1 MTDENGITHS
11 VTHLS
16 TTVRIMNV
24 SSRKKLKKLIYCLA
38 YNLFNTA
45 LLSLFLREAL
55 IIRGDGPVGFGELI
69 LKLLMSQMA
78 LALLAM
84 GLIASFKAYRADQ
97 FGWRSI
103 TACVMATSI
112 LVGFSAIA
120 VAEAC
125 MDDRGHCRDWH
136 WYS

>member
-1 MTDENGITHS
+1 MA
-11 VTHLS
+11 LS
-16 TTVRIMNV
+16 RA
-24 SSRKKLKKLIYCLA
+24 KKPRALFSCLT
-38 YNLFNTA
+38 YNLFNLA
-45 LLSLFLREAL
+45 ALSLFFREAL

-84 GLIASFKAYRADQ
+84 GLIASFKAYRADK

-125 MDDRGHCRDWH
+125 MDDRGHCRNWH

>member
-1 MTDENGITHS
+1 MA
-11 VTHLS
+11 LS
-16 TTVRIMNV
+16 RA
-24 SSRKKLKKLIYCLA
+24 KKPRGLFSCLT
-38 YNLFNTA
+38 YNLFNLA
-45 LLSLFLREAL
+45 ALSLFFREAL
-55 IIRGDGPVGFGELI
+55 IIRGDGPGGFGELI

-84 GLIASFKAYRADQ
+84 GLIGSFKAYRADQ

-125 MDDRGHCRDWH
+125 MDDRGHCRNWH